1 MIEEFS
7 VSFERGLNIITGETG
22 AGKSIVLGAFGLL
35 IGDRADSDAL
45 RAGTEKA
52 IVEADFDISGN
63 PSLHEFLSSQSIE
76 FENDTLFIR
85 REVSK
90 KGSSRGFVNDSPVG
104 AQILRELSEFLV
116 DLHGQ
121 HEHQSLLHAKNHIRM
136 LDEYAGLTPQVE
148 EYRKQHSAMLS
159 LTREIEE
166 LKQRKTRLL
175 EEHDL
180 FAFQLQEILSVDPAM
195 DEDEAIEEKL
205 RVLEN
210 AEELRTAAAEIHATL
225 YEDEGSAAEKL
236 GIIKEQLTNLAEIDS
251 SLSEPLAEAKSAL
264 AIVTELSKWMSK
276 YSERIELDPEELATL
291 RHRAQQLQ
299 RLKKKFG
306 GTLNAVLEKKK
317 ELGSKLSFEDEFE
330 IELSGKEKEVELL
343 RTKSVQIAATLSK
356 SRIEQS
362 LKLEPQIVGILA
374 DLGIE
379 RAQFRVDISRVA
391 ADESDTRSLKI
402 EGKRFLANSRGV
414 DNIEFFIS
422 TNAGEE
428 PKPLARV
435 ASGGEISRIM
445 LALKTVLAK
454 TDKLPLLI
462 FDEIDIGISGR
473 IAQRV
478 GRAMKS
484 LSADHQIIAIT
495 HLAQIAACADAHYL
509 AEKTTKNGITSS
521 QLRRLTDFEHTQEV
535 ARLISGDLVTESS
548 LENARTLIS
557 EANSSE
563 KKHAQTR
570 KKQAQVIA

>member
-1 MIEEFS
+1 
-7 VSFERGLNIITGETG
+7 
-22 AGKSIVLGAFGLL
+22 
-35 IGDRADSDAL
+35 
-45 RAGTEKA
+45 
-52 IVEADFDISGN
+52 
-63 PSLHEFLSSQSIE
+63 
-76 FENDTLFIR
+76 
-85 REVSK
+85 
-90 KGSSRGFVNDSPVG
+90 
-104 AQILRELSEFLV
+104 
-116 DLHGQ
+116 
-121 HEHQSLLHAKNHIRM
+121 
-136 LDEYAGLTPQVE
+136 LTPQVE
-148 EYRKQHSAMLS
+148 EYRKQHSAMLT

-166 LKQRKTRLL
+166 LKHRKSRLL

-180 FAFQLQEILSVDPAM
+180 FAFQLQEILSVDPAP
-195 DEDEAIEEKL
+195 DEDETIEEKL

-225 YEDEGSAAEKL
+225 YEDDGSAAEKL
-236 GIIKEQLTNLAEIDS
+236 GIIKEQLQNLAEIDT

-276 YSERIELDPEELATL
+276 YSEHIELDPEELATL
-291 RHRAQQLQ
+291 RGRAQQIQ

-306 GTLNAVLEKKK
+306 GTLAAVLEKKK
-317 ELGSKLSFEDEFE
+317 ELESKLAFEDEFE
-330 IELSGKEKEVELL
+330 IELSGKEKEVESL
-343 RTKSVQIAATLSK
+343 RSKSAQIAAKLSK
-356 SRIEQS
+356 ARLEQS
-362 LKLEPQIVGILA
+362 FKLEPQIIGILA

-379 RAQFRVDISRVA
+379 RAQFRVDISRVY
-391 ADESDTRSLKI
+391 ADESDSRSLKI
-402 EGKRFLANSRGV
+402 EGQRFIPNSRGV

-473 IAQRV
+473 VAQRV

-509 AEKTTKNGITSS
+509 AEKTTNKGVTSS
-521 QLRRLTDFEHTQEV
+521 QLRRLTDSEHTEEV
-535 ARLISGDLVTESS
+535 ARLISGDVVTESS

-557 EANSSE
+557 EAISSE
-563 KKHAQTR
+563 KKIAPIR
-570 KKQAQVIA
+570 KKQAEAIA